1 MEEGMSNIS
10 MENLAITRLC
20 LAEILENKEELK
32 EENELQNSI
41 SYELELNIRNLR
53 KTIDII
59 NEMLEDYR

>member
-1 MEEGMSNIS
+1 MSNIS

-20 LAEILENKEELK
+20 LVEILENKEELE